1 VVRLRRGPSFRVMRD
16 FVTVAVMSNNKP
28 TARKPA
34 VSDAKTGRRHRS
46 DDEKLKIV
54 LESFE
59 EGMVQAQL
67 ARRHGISTSQLWD
80 WRARYKAG
88 LYEERT
94 EFSQVVVTQEAPD
107 GARDEAS
114 PTVVRPDLVVEVG
127 QCYRLTIPAGFDMDA
142 AARLLRGLA

>member
-1 VVRLRRGPSFRVMRD
+1 
-16 FVTVAVMSNNKP
+16 MSITKP
-28 TARKPA
+28 TPGKPA
-34 VSDAKTGRRHRS
+34 VSNAKTGRRHRT

-54 LESFE
+54 HESFE
-59 EGMVQAQL
+59 DGVVQAQL

-88 LYEERT
+88 LFEERT
-94 EFSQVVVTQEAPD
+94 EFSQVIVAQEASE
-107 GARDEAS
+107 GAQDQARFADAC
-114 PTVVRPDLVVEVG
+114 PGLVVEVG